1 MKKRRNIAAAIVL
14 SSMMAVSTCAFTV
27 TSMTASA
34 YTVTIN
40 NKSDDSAAHSYEA
53 YQVFS
58 GTLSESGDNAVLSNI
73 MWGSGVNGSAL
84 LTALQN
90 NSNWGGSSPFASAT
104 TPAQV
109 ADIIDNW
116 DSSTNAANLQK
127 FSELVNSNV
136 NAANKLTSTS
146 NVITATNAGYY
157 FIKDVSASLSNS
169 AYSKYILKV
178 VDSVTVTAKTDVP
191 TSGKKVD
198 DKNDSTGTSELL
210 QDSADYDIGDNVPYT
225 LTFTLPSD
233 YAQYEQYPITFI
245 DDMCAGLTYNGDAKI
260 WYGEVSGAGTDITFT
275 KDGGAASTTNG
286 NVYKATITDLKSL
299 SAASSLT
306 AGSTITI
313 KYTAKLNSNAVV
325 GSAGNENTYKVQ
337 YANNPNWKP
346 TPDDTT
352 PPTSETPPSTNKV
365 YTYKL
370 VINKVEPDGNS
381 TKPLTGADFTLY
393 KFIADSSGT
402 STTLDSS
409 TSLTGNWVDVT
420 SLNTGAGAVN
430 PTKDISAKDAV
441 ADSVFTFSGLDDGW
455 YKLVETTTPAGYN
468 SIDDKIFQITP
479 TANGDLEDIS
489 SPIALTADD
498 TAGSLTG
505 NVVNN
510 QGATLPSTGG
520 IGTTLF
526 YIIGGTLVAGSIVL
540 LITKKRMHSTEE

>member
-14 SSMMAVSTCAFTV
+14 SSMMAVSTCAFAV

-58 GTLSESGDNAVLSNI
+58 GTLSGSGDNAVLSNI
-73 MWGSGVNGSAL
+73 MWGSGVDSSSL

-90 NSNWGGSSPFASAT
+90 NSNWEETSPFTGKT
-104 TPAQV
+104 TAAEV
-109 ADIIDNW
+109 AEVV
-116 DSSTNAANLQK
+116 DSWSDD
-127 FSELVNSNV
+127 NSNV
-136 NAANKLTSTS
+136 KIFAKLVADNLSSSFTPSTS
-146 NVITATNAGYY
+146 GTNASTISIADTAPGYY
-157 FIKDVSASLSNS
+157 FIKDVSTGLTQAAN
-169 AYSKYILKV
+169 SKYILKV
-178 VDSVTVTAKTDVP
+178 VDSVSVIAKTDVP

-198 DKNDSTGTSELL
+198 DKNDSTDTSELL

-233 YAQYEQYPITFI
+233 YAQYEKYPITFI
-245 DDMCAGLTYNGDAKI
+245 DDMCTGLTYNGDAKI
-260 WYGEVSGAGTDITFT
+260 YYGESDTAGTNISSNFAIDPT
-275 KDGGAASTTNG
+275 ASSSYSSG
-286 NVYKATITDLKSL
+286 KVYKYSIADLKTSMPAFT
-299 SAASSLT
+299 S
-306 AGSTITI
+306 GKITI

-346 TPDDTT
+346 TTGDTT

-370 VINKVEPDGNS
+370 VINKTDGTN
-381 TKPLTGADFTLY
+381 PLTGADFILY
-393 KFIADSSGT
+393 KFIADPSGT
-402 STTLDSS
+402 STLDSS
-409 TSLTGNWVDVT
+409 TTIKGNWVDVT
-420 SLNTGAGAVN
+420 SLNPETGAAN
-430 PTKDISAKDAV
+430 PTKTKSGNGTV
-441 ADSVFTFSGLDDGW
+441 ANYIFTFSGLDDGW
-455 YKLVETTTPAGYN
+455 YKLHESVTPAGYN

-479 TANGDLEDIS
+479 TANGDLAEIT

-505 NVVNN
+505 NVENN